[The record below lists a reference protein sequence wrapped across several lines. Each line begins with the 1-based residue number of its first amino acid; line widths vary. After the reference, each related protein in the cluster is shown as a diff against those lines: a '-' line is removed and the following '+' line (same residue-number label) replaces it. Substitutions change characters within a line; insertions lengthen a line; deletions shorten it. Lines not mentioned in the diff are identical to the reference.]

1 MIRTTR
7 YVSTLHGWAVLL
19 PVLTLCLISLVT
31 LGAMGVNEGGRTMEI
46 AMRQV
51 GYILAGI
58 GVMFLVLTIHY
69 RRFGEYSYA
78 MFGVLIGLLLLLVA
92 SKKLPIPFVEER
104 RGSNRAF
111 ALGPINVQ
119 PSELM
124 KFVYVLALAYYLR
137 YRKNYRSLGGLVGPF
152 ALTLLPTLLILLQ
165 PDLGMSL
172 LLLPVLFA
180 MLFVAGAKKRH
191 LLPIVLAGLASVPL
205 FYMFALKDYQK
216 TRIQVLLK
224 QDDNDP
230 RWRQAEGYQLYHAKT
245 ALGSGEILG
254 TASADGFAEGP
265 YVKHPFLPDRH
276 NDFIFAIIGHQWGF
290 VGVLAV
296 IACYGLIVL
305 AGIEIASLND
315 DPFGRLLAVGIVV
328 TLASQALVNIGV
340 TVGLIPTTGLTLP
353 FVSFG
358 GSSMLSNFAAVGLLI
373 NVAQRRPIILAR
385 KPFEFPEG

>member
-19 PVLTLCLISLVT
+19 PVLTLCAIGLMT

-46 AMRQV
+46 AVRQV
-51 GYILAGI
+51 GYILGGI
-58 GVMFLVLTIHY
+58 GVMFLVLTVHY
-69 RRFGEYSYA
+69 RRLGEYSYA
-78 MFGVLIGLLLLLVA
+78 LFGILIALLMVLIAAKV
-92 SKKLPIPFVEER
+92 LPVPFVEER
-104 RGSNRAF
+104 RGSHRAF

-137 YRKNYRSLGGLVGPF
+137 YRKNYRSIGGLVGPF
-152 ALTLLPTLLILLQ
+152 ALTLLPTLLIVLQ
-165 PDLGMSL
+165 PDLGMSV

-191 LLPIVLAGLASVPL
+191 LLPIVLAGIACVPL
-205 FYMFALKDYQK
+205 LYTFALKEYQR
-216 TRIQVLLK
+216 TRIQVLLR

-245 ALGSGEILG
+245 ALGSGRMLG
-254 TASADGFAEGP
+254 TVTADGLTQGP

-276 NDFIFAIIGHQWGF
+276 NDFIFSMIGHQWGF

-296 IACYGLIVL
+296 VACYGLIVL
-305 AGIEIASLND
+305 AGIEIAALSD

-373 NVAQRRPIILAR
+373 NVAQRRPVILAR
-385 KPFEFPEG
+385 KPFEFPE